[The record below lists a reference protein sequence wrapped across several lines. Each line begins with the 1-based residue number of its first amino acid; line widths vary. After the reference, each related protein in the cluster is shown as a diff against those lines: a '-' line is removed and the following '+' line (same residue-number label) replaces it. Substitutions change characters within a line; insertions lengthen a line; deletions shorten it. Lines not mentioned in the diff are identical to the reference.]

1 MVPLLQ
7 REALLKYCLEQYRNS
22 NTKYQESVWLTL
34 EYWQCNITIAL
45 QILRYLYCNIGIAYL
60 LLNWMKLYK
69 RRGQIHNTRK
79 KKNLKKEKKWKI
91 ILDHVWGLPSPALV
105 LESSLNAVS
114 LLKHELNQLHEL
126 NIKIWLLWVF
136 EWMASEHFHIT
147 GKGVNFA
154 IHNCEYEN
162 LDKSFQGTGKEVRD
176 FFPSNYAFHVPIL

>member
-22 NTKYQESVWLTL
+22 NTKYQESVWLIL
-34 EYWQCNITIAL
+34 KYWQCNITIAL

-114 LLKHELNQLHEL
+114 LLVPGRTWRGSGGCALTWAGTRRYCMLYSPHW
-126 NIKIWLLWVF
+126 WLYSEMQERWGGFSIEEARRWVGGF
-136 EWMASEHFHIT
+136 
-147 GKGVNFA
+147 
-154 IHNCEYEN
+154 
-162 LDKSFQGTGKEVRD
+162 R
-176 FFPSNYAFHVPIL
+176 